1 MATIA
6 SCWRARW
13 VARSIRKALS
23 NAFIRPASHRR
34 PSVRAVIS
42 GIEGWLPAA
51 NLRGTETFVP
61 AAPDASAVADTVTV
75 DSGRRFG
82 ETAHRR

>member
-1 MATIA
+1 MDEPDKTALASLDDGVEVTILGWRPGWSGMA
-6 SCWRARW
+6 RY
-13 VARSIRKALS
+13 
-23 NAFIRPASHRR
+23 
-34 PSVRAVIS
+34 SVRAVIS
-42 GIEGWLPAA
+42 GLEGWLPAA
-51 NLRGTETFVP
+51 SLRGTEAFVP